1 MLHTL
6 YHALAWLWGGDG
18 QGGAEG
24 DGYLITSGPLAS
36 SAVVGAVVVWLYR
49 SRCEE
54 RRCWRHARHHDRGG
68 NNVCR
73 KHYELGLPTDA
84 FDAINEVRDS
94 QG

>member
-1 MLHTL
+1 MHAL

-36 SAVVGAVVVWLYR
+36 SAVIGGLLVWLYR

-54 RRCWRHARHHDRGG
+54 PRCWRHARREDAAG

-73 KHYELGLPTDA
+73 RHYELGLPEDA
-84 FDAINEVRDS
+84 LRAVEKVREA
-94 QG
+94 QN